1 MPAAPQET
9 LQEDGAGSAA
19 PQALSG
25 GPGSEATRAATA
37 GLLGQGPEEAAV
49 AAILSK
55 LVHECK

>member
-25 GPGSEATRAATA
+25 GPGSEATRAATLVCS
-37 GLLGQGPEEAAV
+37 GRDLKKQPLLQFCR
-49 AAILSK
+49 S
-55 LVHECK
+55 